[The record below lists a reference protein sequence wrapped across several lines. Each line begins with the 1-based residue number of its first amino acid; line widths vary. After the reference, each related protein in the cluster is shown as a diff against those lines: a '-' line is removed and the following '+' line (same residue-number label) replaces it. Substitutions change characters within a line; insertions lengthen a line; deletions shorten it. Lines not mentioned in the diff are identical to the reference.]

1 MVVADSAI
9 DARGLFATA
18 ALPAGTVVARLRG
31 TEVDDQ
37 DLRRLIATASA
48 YVDSIALDAD
58 RNLVLAPGQPIHY
71 GNHSC
76 EPTLWHGDA
85 LTLVT
90 RRAVAAGEELTVD
103 YATQTDH
110 AEFRMACQCG
120 APRCRGT
127 VTGEDWRD
135 PTWQAVY
142 RDHVVPAACPPPA
155 RAPSWGS
162 TRRIGPAD
170 PHGECSVE
178 PAREA
183 APLRPPP
190 GSWWPFLRTGR
201 TAPTGR
207 SPYGWRSALR
217 RRRSPHRRSG
227 C

>member
-1 MVVADSAI
+1 MSMGCRGILADWRGAGRPWQGCAVTAVPRCWLHPAVVVATSAI
-9 DARGLFATA
+9 DACGLFATA

-37 DLRRLIATASA
+37 ELRRLIATAPA

-135 PTWQAVY
+135 PTWQTVY
-142 RDHVVPAACPPPA
+142 RDHVVPAVA
-155 RAPSWGS
+155 RHLPVHHRG
-162 TRRIGPAD
+162 D
-170 PHGECSVE
+170 PHD
-178 PAREA
+178 A
-183 APLRPPP
+183 
-190 GSWWPFLRTGR
+190 
-201 TAPTGR
+201 
-207 SPYGWRSALR
+207 
-217 RRRSPHRRSG
+217 
-227 C
+227 